1 MPIDRLRDGQRG
13 YAAAVAGDGRVA
25 VLIERIFV
33 DRHVDD
39 VRAAGIEITR
49 VDRREVAAEDARGI
63 AGAGRN
69 QNIVLKMAHGA
80 DGAVV
85 SVPNIQRF
93 AIGLIKAA
101 EGNVGRAA
109 DLGIHPGGDADAQ
122 VRQFRLR
129 MRDGLIVALGA
140 DLGKAAARND
150 RQLRDRSRDVHTHG
164 QREIRADREA
174 ALGEIPDHAKAA
186 GGRILDA
193 GAEAR
198 VVAECDGAVNGN
210 SGGDRDGAEEAH
222 GDRAELNGIRQ
233 AGGRHG
239 KRNRTGRRRIAAHR
253 HIGIYVIAA
262 PGANVV
268 FTDDTL
274 HVAGNSHTA
283 DRSAQMNGLDRLF
296 SIQGRHQIRRFGVV
310 AENIGDLC
318 AFVRLHLCEVAL
330 HDALCID
337 AHEDRVDVDLL
348 ARHRQLFAVV
358 GDAAGLECARE
369 ILHEDDKGVPLLEG
383 HGRVRND
390 DRSVVRDLGRDT
402 RRHDNNAVREDV
414 LAVIARLHRVALAH
428 LGRVGEHVG
437 RFRARH
443 GLLRQELST
452 GQLEPAAVDRHL
464 HVFGIR
470 DCIFVRIGVRYALVK
485 LEAQTEVERV
495 RRKFTCRRLVRLERA
510 ARLEVDHAE
519 LHCDHQ
525 VLIVACAA
533 VDVAV
538 VIVRI
543 VVRFDG
549 HVEGFD
555 QLLHPR
561 NARDRLIRR
570 QRRGWQD
577 RHDHQHREHKAQ
589 KSFSHVFPPC
599 SFFLLSLVY
608 SPAGAVKVTCA
619 AHTNIPGQPAKLL
632 S

>member
-1 MPIDRLRDGQRG
+1 MAIDRLRNRQRRH
-13 YAAAVAGDGRVA
+13 AAAVAGDGRVA

-33 DRHVDD
+33 DRHIDNIC
-39 VRAAGIEITR
+39 AAGIEI
-49 VDRREVAAEDARGI
+49 ARGDRGKVI
-63 AGAGRN
+63 AENARRVTGTGRN

-93 AIGLIKAA
+93 SIGLIKAA

-109 DLGIHPGGDADAQ
+109 DLGVHPGGDADAQ

-140 DLGKAAARND
+140 DLGKAAAGND

-174 ALGEIPDHAKAA
+174 AFGEIPDHAEAA

-198 VVAECDGAVNGN
+198 VVAERDGAINGN
-210 SGGDRDGAEEAH
+210 SGGNRDGAEEAH

-253 HIGIYVIAA
+253 HVGIYVIAA

-274 HVAGNSHTA
+274 HVAGNSHAA

-310 AENIGDLC
+310 AENIGNLC

-358 GDAAGLECARE
+358 GDAAGLESARE

-414 LAVIARLHRVALAH
+414 LAVIARLHFVALAH

-470 DCIFVRIGVRYALVK
+470 DRIFVRIGVLHALVK

-495 RRKFTCRRLVRLERA
+495 RRKLARRRLVRLERA

-570 QRRGWQD
+570 QRRGRQE
-577 RHDHQHREHKAQ
+577 RRDHQHREHKAQ

-599 SFFLLSLVY
+599 SFFLLSFVNT
-608 SPAGAVKVTCA
+608 PAGAVKATRA
-619 AHTNIPGQPAKLL
+619 AHTNIPGQSAKLL

>member
-1 MPIDRLRDGQRG
+1 MAIDRLRNRQRRH
-13 YAAAVAGDGRVA
+13 AAAVAGDGRVA

-33 DRHVDD
+33 DRHIDNIC
-39 VRAAGIEITR
+39 AAGIEI
-49 VDRREVAAEDARGI
+49 ARGDRGKVI
-63 AGAGRN
+63 AENARRVTGTGRN

-93 AIGLIKAA
+93 SIGLIKAA

-109 DLGIHPGGDADAQ
+109 DLGVHPGGDADAQ

-140 DLGKAAARND
+140 DLGKAAAGND

-174 ALGEIPDHAKAA
+174 AFGEIPDHAEAA

-198 VVAECDGAVNGN
+198 VVAERDGAINGN
-210 SGGDRDGAEEAH
+210 SGGNRDGAEEAH

-233 AGGRHG
+233 AGGRHR

-253 HIGIYVIAA
+253 HVGLNIFGAA
-262 PGANVV
+262 GANAVLA
-268 FTDDTL
+268 DNARN
-274 HVAGNSHTA
+274 VAADGHTA

-310 AENIGDLC
+310 AENIGNLC

-358 GDAAGLECARE
+358 GNAAGLECARE

-383 HGRVRND
+383 HGRVRKD
-390 DRSVVRDLGRDT
+390 DRSVVCDLGRDT

-443 GLLRQELST
+443 SLLRQELST

-470 DCIFVRIGVRYALVK
+470 DRIFVRIGVRHALIK

-495 RRKFTCRRLVRLERA
+495 RRELARRRLVRLERA

-570 QRRGWQD
+570 QRRGWQE
-577 RHDHQHREHKAQ
+577 RRDHQHREHEAQ

-608 SPAGAVKVTCA
+608 CPADTVNVKATCVT
-619 AHTNIPGQPAKLL
+619 AHLTHPVCR
-632 S
+632 

>member
-1 MPIDRLRDGQRG
+1 MPVNCLRDGQRRHT
-13 YAAAVAGDGRVA
+13 AAVASNGRVA

-49 VDRREVAAEDARGI
+49 VDRREVAAEDACGI

-85 SVPNIQRF
+85 SVPNVQRF

-140 DLGKAAARND
+140 DLGKAAAGND

-174 ALGEIPDHAKAA
+174 AFGEIPDHAEAA

-198 VVAECDGAVNGN
+198 VVAERDGAINGN
-210 SGGDRDGAEEAH
+210 SGGNRDGAEEAH

-233 AGGRHG
+233 AGGRHR

-253 HIGIYVIAA
+253 HVGLNIFGAA
-262 PGANVV
+262 GANVV
-268 FTDDTL
+268 LADNARN
-274 HVAGNSHTA
+274 VAADGHAT

-310 AENIGDLC
+310 AENIGDLR

-390 DRSVVRDLGRDT
+390 DRSVVRDLGCDT

-414 LAVIARLHRVALAH
+414 LAVITRLHRVALAH

-443 GLLRQELST
+443 SLLRQELST
-452 GQLEPAAVDRHL
+452 G
-464 HVFGIR
+464 
-470 DCIFVRIGVRYALVK
+470 
-485 LEAQTEVERV
+485 
-495 RRKFTCRRLVRLERA
+495 
-510 ARLEVDHAE
+510 
-519 LHCDHQ
+519 
-525 VLIVACAA
+525 
-533 VDVAV
+533 
-538 VIVRI
+538 
-543 VVRFDG
+543 
-549 HVEGFD
+549 
-555 QLLHPR
+555 
-561 NARDRLIRR
+561 
-570 QRRGWQD
+570 
-577 RHDHQHREHKAQ
+577 
-589 KSFSHVFPPC
+589 
-599 SFFLLSLVY
+599 
-608 SPAGAVKVTCA
+608 
-619 AHTNIPGQPAKLL
+619 
-632 S
+632 

>member
-1 MPIDRLRDGQRG
+1 MPVNCLRDGQRRHT
-13 YAAAVAGDGRVA
+13 AAVASNGRVA

-63 AGAGRN
+63 TGAGRN

-85 SVPNIQRF
+85 SVPNVQRF

-140 DLGKAAARND
+140 DLGKAAAGND

-174 ALGEIPDHAKAA
+174 AFGEIPDHAEAA

-198 VVAECDGAVNGN
+198 VVAERDGAINGN
-210 SGGDRDGAEEAH
+210 SGGNRDGAEEAH

-233 AGGRHG
+233 AGGRHR

-253 HIGIYVIAA
+253 HVGLNIFGAA
-262 PGANVV
+262 GANVV
-268 FTDDTL
+268 LADNARNVATDGHAT
-274 HVAGNSHTA
+274 
-283 DRSAQMNGLDRLF
+283 DRSAQMNGLDWLF

-348 ARHRQLFAVV
+348 ARHRQLFTVV

-443 GLLRQELST
+443 SLLRQELST
-452 GQLEPAAVDRHL
+452 GQLDPAAVDRHL

-470 DCIFVRIGVRYALVK
+470 DCIFVRIGVRHALVK

-495 RRKFTCRRLVRLERA
+495 RRELARRRLVRLERA

-561 NARDRLIRR
+561 NARDRLIRC
-570 QRRGWQD
+570 QRRGRQ
-577 RHDHQHREHKAQ
+577 E
-589 KSFSHVFPPC
+589 
-599 SFFLLSLVY
+599 
-608 SPAGAVKVTCA
+608 
-619 AHTNIPGQPAKLL
+619 
-632 S
+632 

>member
-1 MPIDRLRDGQRG
+1 MAINRLWNRQRG
-13 YAAAVAGDGRVA
+13 YAAAIAGNGRVA

-85 SVPNIQRF
+85 SVPNVQRF

-140 DLGKAAARND
+140 DLGKAAAGND

-174 ALGEIPDHAKAA
+174 ALGEIPNHAKAA

-443 GLLRQELST
+443 SLLRQELSA

-464 HVFGIR
+464 HVFLIGDR
-470 DCIFVRIGVRYALVK
+470 IFVRIGVRHALVK

-495 RRKFTCRRLVRLERA
+495 RRELARRRLVRLERA

-561 NARDRLIRR
+561 NARDRFICR
-570 QRRGWQD
+570 QRRGWQE
-577 RHDHQHREHKAQ
+577 RRDHQHREHKAQ

-608 SPAGAVKVTCA
+608 SPV
-619 AHTNIPGQPAKLL
+619 P
-632 S
+632 

>member
-1 MPIDRLRDGQRG
+1 MAIDRLRDGQRG

-85 SVPNIQRF
+85 SVPDVHRG
-93 AIGLIKAA
+93 APGLVKP
-101 EGNVGRAA
+101 EKRNTGRAA

-140 DLGKAAARND
+140 DLGKAAAGND

-174 ALGEIPDHAKAA
+174 ALGEIPDHAEAA

-198 VVAECDGAVNGN
+198 VVAERDGAINGN
-210 SGGDRDGAEEAH
+210 SGGNRDGAEEAH

-253 HIGIYVIAA
+253 HVGIYVIAA

-274 HVAGNSHTA
+274 HVAGNSHAA

-310 AENIGDLC
+310 AENIGNLC

-330 HDALCID
+330 YDALCID

-443 GLLRQELST
+443 SLLRQELST
-452 GQLEPAAVDRHL
+452 G
-464 HVFGIR
+464 
-470 DCIFVRIGVRYALVK
+470 
-485 LEAQTEVERV
+485 
-495 RRKFTCRRLVRLERA
+495 
-510 ARLEVDHAE
+510 
-519 LHCDHQ
+519 
-525 VLIVACAA
+525 
-533 VDVAV
+533 
-538 VIVRI
+538 
-543 VVRFDG
+543 
-549 HVEGFD
+549 
-555 QLLHPR
+555 
-561 NARDRLIRR
+561 
-570 QRRGWQD
+570 
-577 RHDHQHREHKAQ
+577 
-589 KSFSHVFPPC
+589 
-599 SFFLLSLVY
+599 
-608 SPAGAVKVTCA
+608 
-619 AHTNIPGQPAKLL
+619 
-632 S
+632 

>member
-1 MPIDRLRDGQRG
+1 MPVDRLRDGQRG
-13 YAAAVAGDGRVA
+13 HATAVAGDGRVA

-85 SVPNIQRF
+85 SVPNVQCF

-109 DLGIHPGGDADAQ
+109 DLGVHPGGDADAQ

-129 MRDGLIVALGA
+129 MRDSLIVALGA
-140 DLGKAAARND
+140 DLGKAAAGND
-150 RQLRDRSRDVHTHG
+150 RQLRDRRRDVHAHG
-164 QREIRADREA
+164 QREVRADREA
-174 ALGEIPDHAKAA
+174 AFGEIPDHAEAA

-198 VVAECDGAVNGN
+198 VVAERDGAVNGN
-210 SGGDRDGAEEAH
+210 SGGDRDGAKEAH

-233 AGGRHG
+233 AGSRHG
-239 KRNRTGRRRIAAHR
+239 KRDRAGRRRIAAHR
-253 HIGIYVIAA
+253 HVSLNIFGAA
-262 PGANVV
+262 GANVV
-268 FTDDTL
+268 LADNARN
-274 HVAGNSHTA
+274 VAADSHTA
-283 DRSAQMNGLDRLF
+283 DRFAQMNGLDRLF

-348 ARHRQLFAVV
+348 AHHRQLFAVV
-358 GDAAGLECARE
+358 GDAAGLERARE

-390 DRSVVRDLGRDT
+390 DRTVVRDLGRDT

-443 GLLRQELST
+443 GLLRQELPA

-470 DCIFVRIGVRYALVK
+470 DRIFIRIGVRRALVE
-485 LEAQTEVERV
+485 LEAQAEVERV
-495 RRKFTCRRLVRLERA
+495 RRELARRRLVRLERA
-510 ARLEVDHAE
+510 ARLEVDHTE

-570 QRRGWQD
+570 QRRGRQD

-589 KSFSHVFPPC
+589 KPFSHVFPPC

-608 SPAGAVKVTCA
+608 CPADTVNVKATCVTTHLTHPVCR
-619 AHTNIPGQPAKLL
+619 
-632 S
+632 

>member
-1 MPIDRLRDGQRG
+1 MPVDCLWDGQRRH
-13 YAAAVAGDGRVA
+13 AAAVAGDGRVA

-85 SVPNIQRF
+85 SVPNVQRF

-140 DLGKAAARND
+140 DLRKATTGND
-150 RQLRDRSRDVHTHG
+150 RQLRDCSRDVHTHG

-174 ALGEIPDHAKAA
+174 ALGEIPDHAEAA

-198 VVAECDGAVNGN
+198 VVAECDGAINGN
-210 SGGDRDGAEEAH
+210 SGGDRDGAKEAH

-239 KRNRTGRRRIAAHR
+239 KRDRAGRRRIAAHR
-253 HIGIYVIAA
+253 HVSLNIFGAA
-262 PGANVV
+262 GANVV
-268 FTDDTL
+268 LADNARN
-274 HVAGNSHTA
+274 VAADSHTA

-358 GDAAGLECARE
+358 GDAAGLERARE

-383 HGRVRND
+383 HGRVRNG

-443 GLLRQELST
+443 SLLRQELST
-452 GQLEPAAVDRHL
+452 G
-464 HVFGIR
+464 
-470 DCIFVRIGVRYALVK
+470 
-485 LEAQTEVERV
+485 
-495 RRKFTCRRLVRLERA
+495 
-510 ARLEVDHAE
+510 
-519 LHCDHQ
+519 
-525 VLIVACAA
+525 
-533 VDVAV
+533 
-538 VIVRI
+538 
-543 VVRFDG
+543 
-549 HVEGFD
+549 
-555 QLLHPR
+555 
-561 NARDRLIRR
+561 
-570 QRRGWQD
+570 
-577 RHDHQHREHKAQ
+577 
-589 KSFSHVFPPC
+589 
-599 SFFLLSLVY
+599 
-608 SPAGAVKVTCA
+608 
-619 AHTNIPGQPAKLL
+619 
-632 S
+632 

>member
-1 MPIDRLRDGQRG
+1 MAIDRLRDGQRRH
-13 YAAAVAGDGRVA
+13 AAAVAGDGRIA
-25 VLIERIFV
+25 VIVQRILI
-33 DRHVDD
+33 DRHIDNIC
-39 VRAAGIEITR
+39 AAGIEI
-49 VDRREVAAEDARGI
+49 ARGDRGKVI
-63 AGAGRN
+63 AENARRVTGTGRN
-69 QNIVLKMAHGA
+69 PDVVLIMAHRT
-80 DGAVV
+80 DRAVV

-109 DLGIHPGGDADAQ
+109 DPGIHPGGDADAQ

-140 DLGKAAARND
+140 DLGKAAAGND

-174 ALGEIPDHAKAA
+174 ALGEIPDHAEAA

-198 VVAECDGAVNGN
+198 VVAECDGAINGN
-210 SGGDRDGAEEAH
+210 SGGNRDGAEEAH

-253 HIGIYVIAA
+253 HVGIYVIAA

-274 HVAGNSHTA
+274 HVAGNSHAA

-310 AENIGDLC
+310 AENIGNLC

-330 HDALCID
+330 YDALCID

-414 LAVIARLHRVALAH
+414 LAVIARLYRVALAH

-452 GQLEPAAVDRHL
+452 G
-464 HVFGIR
+464 
-470 DCIFVRIGVRYALVK
+470 
-485 LEAQTEVERV
+485 
-495 RRKFTCRRLVRLERA
+495 
-510 ARLEVDHAE
+510 
-519 LHCDHQ
+519 
-525 VLIVACAA
+525 
-533 VDVAV
+533 
-538 VIVRI
+538 
-543 VVRFDG
+543 
-549 HVEGFD
+549 
-555 QLLHPR
+555 
-561 NARDRLIRR
+561 
-570 QRRGWQD
+570 
-577 RHDHQHREHKAQ
+577 
-589 KSFSHVFPPC
+589 
-599 SFFLLSLVY
+599 
-608 SPAGAVKVTCA
+608 
-619 AHTNIPGQPAKLL
+619 
-632 S
+632 

>member
-1 MPIDRLRDGQRG
+1 MPVDRLRDGQRRHT
-13 YAAAVAGDGRVA
+13 AAVAGDGRVA

-39 VRAAGIEITR
+39 VRAAGIEI
-49 VDRREVAAEDARGI
+49 ARGDRGKVI
-63 AGAGRN
+63 AENARRVTGTGRN
-69 QNIVLKMAHGA
+69 PDVVLIMAHRT
-80 DGAVV
+80 DRAVV
-85 SVPNIQRF
+85 SVPDVHRG
-93 AIGLIKAA
+93 APGLVKP
-101 EGNVGRAA
+101 EKRNTGRAA
-109 DLGIHPGGDADAQ
+109 DLGIHPGCNADAE

-140 DLGKAAARND
+140 DLRKATTGNDGK
-150 RQLRDRSRDVHTHG
+150 LRDCCCDVHAHG
-164 QREIRADREA
+164 HGHVRADCEATLGKVPDHPEA
-174 ALGEIPDHAKAA
+174 AGRRVAKAH
-186 GGRILDA
+186 
-193 GAEAR
+193 AEAR
-198 VVAECDGAVNGN
+198 GVIERDRAVNRN
-210 SGGDRDGAEEAH
+210 SCRNRDGAEKAQRY
-222 GDRAELNGIRQ
+222 GAQVYGVRKT
-233 AGGRHG
+233 GGGHG
-239 KRNRTGRRRIAAHR
+239 KRDRASCHCIAAHCR
-253 HIGIYVIAA
+253 IGIYVIAA

-274 HVAGNSHTA
+274 HVAGNSHAT
-283 DRSAQMNGLDRLF
+283 DRFAQMNGLDRLF
-296 SIQGRHQIRRFGVV
+296 SIQGRHQIWRFGVV

-414 LAVIARLHRVALAH
+414 LAVIARLHLVALAH

-470 DCIFVRIGVRYALVK
+470 DRIFIRIGVRHALVK

-570 QRRGWQD
+570 QRRGRQ
-577 RHDHQHREHKAQ
+577 E
-589 KSFSHVFPPC
+589 
-599 SFFLLSLVY
+599 
-608 SPAGAVKVTCA
+608 
-619 AHTNIPGQPAKLL
+619 
-632 S
+632 

>member
-140 DLGKAAARND
+140 DLGKAAAGND

-174 ALGEIPDHAKAA
+174 ALGEIPDHAEAA

-198 VVAECDGAVNGN
+198 VVAECDGAINGN
-210 SGGDRDGAEEAH
+210 SGGNRDGAEEAH

-233 AGGRHG
+233 AGGRHR

-253 HIGIYVIAA
+253 HVGLNIFGAA
-262 PGANVV
+262 SANVV
-268 FTDDTL
+268 LADNARNVATDG
-274 HVAGNSHTA
+274 HAA

-358 GDAAGLECARE
+358 GNAAGLECARE

-383 HGRVRND
+383 HGRVRKD
-390 DRSVVRDLGRDT
+390 DRSVVCDLGRDT

-443 GLLRQELST
+443 SLLRQELST
-452 GQLEPAAVDRHL
+452 G
-464 HVFGIR
+464 
-470 DCIFVRIGVRYALVK
+470 
-485 LEAQTEVERV
+485 
-495 RRKFTCRRLVRLERA
+495 
-510 ARLEVDHAE
+510 
-519 LHCDHQ
+519 
-525 VLIVACAA
+525 
-533 VDVAV
+533 
-538 VIVRI
+538 
-543 VVRFDG
+543 
-549 HVEGFD
+549 
-555 QLLHPR
+555 
-561 NARDRLIRR
+561 
-570 QRRGWQD
+570 
-577 RHDHQHREHKAQ
+577 
-589 KSFSHVFPPC
+589 
-599 SFFLLSLVY
+599 
-608 SPAGAVKVTCA
+608 
-619 AHTNIPGQPAKLL
+619 
-632 S
+632 

>member
-1 MPIDRLRDGQRG
+1 MPVDRLRDGQRG
-13 YAAAVAGDGRVA
+13 HAAAVAGDGRVT

-39 VRAAGIEITR
+39 VCAAGIEITR

-93 AIGLIKAA
+93 AIGLITAA

-140 DLGKAAARND
+140 DLGKAAAGND

-174 ALGEIPDHAKAA
+174 ALGEIPDHAEAA

-210 SGGDRDGAEEAH
+210 SGGNRDGAEEAH

-253 HIGIYVIAA
+253 HVGLNIFGAA
-262 PGANVV
+262 GANVV
-268 FTDDTL
+268 LADNARNVATDGHAT
-274 HVAGNSHTA
+274 

-330 HDALCID
+330 HDALCIN

-428 LGRVGEHVG
+428 LGRIREHGG
-437 RFRARH
+437 RLRVRH
-443 GLLRQELST
+443 SLRRQEFSA
-452 GQLEPAAVDRHL
+452 GELEPAAVDRHL

-470 DCIFVRIGVRYALVK
+470 DRIFVRIGVRHALVK

-495 RRKFTCRRLVRLERA
+495 RRELARRRLVRLERA

-555 QLLHPR
+555 QLLHPH

-608 SPAGAVKVTCA
+608 SPV
-619 AHTNIPGQPAKLL
+619 P
-632 S
+632 

>member
-1 MPIDRLRDGQRG
+1 
-13 YAAAVAGDGRVA
+13 
-25 VLIERIFV
+25 
-33 DRHVDD
+33 
-39 VRAAGIEITR
+39 
-49 VDRREVAAEDARGI
+49 
-63 AGAGRN
+63 
-69 QNIVLKMAHGA
+69 MAHGA

-85 SVPNIQRF
+85 SVPNVQRF
-93 AIGLIKAA
+93 AIGFIKAA

-140 DLGKAAARND
+140 DLGKAAAGND

-174 ALGEIPDHAKAA
+174 ALGEIPDHAEAA

-198 VVAECDGAVNGN
+198 VVAERDGAVNGN
-210 SGGDRDGAEEAH
+210 SGGNRDGAEEAH

-233 AGGRHG
+233 AGGRHR

-253 HIGIYVIAA
+253 HVGLNIFGAV
-262 PGANVV
+262 GANVV
-268 FTDDTL
+268 LADNTRN
-274 HVAGNSHTA
+274 VAADGHAT

-310 AENIGDLC
+310 AENIGNLC

-358 GDAAGLECARE
+358 GNAAGLECARE

-428 LGRVGEHVG
+428 LGRIREHGG
-437 RFRARH
+437 RLRVRH
-443 GLLRQELST
+443 SLRRQEFSA
-452 GQLEPAAVDRHL
+452 GELEPAAVDRHL

-470 DCIFVRIGVRYALVK
+470 DRVFIRIGVRHALVE
-485 LEAQTEVERV
+485 LEAQAEVERV
-495 RRKFTCRRLVRLERA
+495 RRELTRRRHVRLECTA
-510 ARLEVDHAE
+510 CFEVNHTK
-519 LHCDHQ
+519 LHRNHQ

-570 QRRGWQD
+570 QRRGRQE
-577 RHDHQHREHKAQ
+577 RRDHQHREHKAQ

-599 SFFLLSLVY
+599 SFFLLSFVNT
-608 SPAGAVKVTCA
+608 PAGAVKATRA
-619 AHTNIPGQPAKLL
+619 AHTNIPGQSAKLL

>member
-1 MPIDRLRDGQRG
+1 MAIDRLRNRQRRH
-13 YAAAVAGDGRVA
+13 AAAVAGDGRVA

-49 VDRREVAAEDARGI
+49 GDRGKVIAENARRVTGT
-63 AGAGRN
+63 GRN
-69 QNIVLKMAHGA
+69 PDVVLIMAHRT
-80 DGAVV
+80 DRAVV

-93 AIGLIKAA
+93 AIGLITAA

-140 DLGKAAARND
+140 DLGKAATGND

-174 ALGEIPDHAKAA
+174 ALGEIPDHAEAA

-198 VVAECDGAVNGN
+198 VVAECDGAINGN
-210 SGGDRDGAEEAH
+210 SGGNRDGAEEAH

-233 AGGRHG
+233 AGGRHR

-253 HIGIYVIAA
+253 HVGLNIFGAA
-262 PGANVV
+262 GANAVLA
-268 FTDDTL
+268 DNARN
-274 HVAGNSHTA
+274 VAADGHTA

-358 GDAAGLECARE
+358 GDAAGFECARE

-414 LAVIARLHRVALAH
+414 LAVIARLHLVALAH

-437 RFRARH
+437 RFRACH

-470 DCIFVRIGVRYALVK
+470 DRIFVRIGVRHALVK

-495 RRKFTCRRLVRLERA
+495 RRELACRRLVRLERA

-570 QRRGWQD
+570 QRRGRQD

-599 SFFLLSLVY
+599 QFFLLSFVY
-608 SPAGAVKVTCA
+608 SPV
-619 AHTNIPGQPAKLL
+619 P
-632 S
+632 

>member
-1 MPIDRLRDGQRG
+1 MPVDRLRDGQRG

-85 SVPNIQRF
+85 SVPNVQRF

-109 DLGIHPGGDADAQ
+109 DLGVHPGGDADAQ

-129 MRDGLIVALGA
+129 MRDSLIVALGA
-140 DLGKAAARND
+140 DLGKAAAGND
-150 RQLRDRSRDVHTHG
+150 RQLRDRRRDVHTHG

-174 ALGEIPDHAKAA
+174 ALGEIPDHAEAA

-198 VVAECDGAVNGN
+198 VVAERDGAVNGN
-210 SGGDRDGAEEAH
+210 SGGDRDGAKEAH

-239 KRNRTGRRRIAAHR
+239 KRDRAGRRRIAAHR
-253 HIGIYVIAA
+253 HIGLNIF
-262 PGANVV
+262 GAVGTNVV
-268 FTDDTL
+268 LADNARN
-274 HVAGNSHTA
+274 VAADGHAA
-283 DRSAQMNGLDRLF
+283 DRFAQMNGLDRLF

-358 GDAAGLECARE
+358 GDAAGLERARE

-383 HGRVRND
+383 HGCVRND

-443 GLLRQELST
+443 GLLRQELPA

-470 DCIFVRIGVRYALVK
+470 DRIFIRIGVRRALVE
-485 LEAQTEVERV
+485 LEAQAEVERV
-495 RRKFTCRRLVRLERA
+495 RRELARRRLVRLERA
-510 ARLEVDHAE
+510 ARLEVDHTE
-519 LHCDHQ
+519 LHRDHQ
-525 VLIVACAA
+525 ILIVACAA

-570 QRRGWQD
+570 QRRGRQE
-577 RHDHQHREHKAQ
+577 RHDHQHREYEAQ

-608 SPAGAVKVTCA
+608 CPAGAVKATCVTV
-619 AHTNIPGQPAKLL
+619 HLTHPVYR
-632 S
+632 

>member
-1 MPIDRLRDGQRG
+1 MPVDRLRDGQRRH
-13 YAAAVAGDGRVA
+13 AAAVAGDGRVA

-93 AIGLIKAA
+93 AIGLINAA

-140 DLGKAAARND
+140 DLGKAAAGND

-174 ALGEIPDHAKAA
+174 ALGEIPDHAEAA

-210 SGGDRDGAEEAH
+210 SGGNRDGAEEAH

-253 HIGIYVIAA
+253 HVGLNIFGAA
-262 PGANVV
+262 GANVV
-268 FTDDTL
+268 LADNARNVATDGHAT
-274 HVAGNSHTA
+274 

-296 SIQGRHQIRRFGVV
+296 SIQGRHQIWRFGVV
-310 AENIGDLC
+310 AENIGNLC

-443 GLLRQELST
+443 SLLRQELST

-464 HVFGIR
+464 HVFMIGDR
-470 DCIFVRIGVRYALVK
+470 IFVRIGVRHALVK

-495 RRKFTCRRLVRLERA
+495 RRELARRRLVRLERA

-561 NARDRLIRR
+561 NARDRFIRR
-570 QRRGWQD
+570 QRRG
-577 RHDHQHREHKAQ
+577 R
-589 KSFSHVFPPC
+589 
-599 SFFLLSLVY
+599 
-608 SPAGAVKVTCA
+608 
-619 AHTNIPGQPAKLL
+619 
-632 S
+632 